1 MKKYILVFSLF
12 LSFSGYSQNT
22 INNYKYALVPVRFSF
37 LSEDD
42 QYSLNSVT
50 KAVLQNKGFIVF
62 SDNAELPAELV
73 HNKCLA
79 LNADLLEKSSMF
91 STGLTLVLKD
101 CHGNVVF
108 KSKQG
113 SSREKEYRA
122 AYTMALKDAVTSLDQ
137 VPYAYNGS
145 TNEAPAVPPV
155 TTAPKVT
162 TGQIAVVTPVVA
174 TGAAANPNTAT
185 LYAQAIPNGY
195 QLIDTTPKKVLTL
208 LKTSTENYFIASS
221 DTANGIVLKINDDWF
236 FEYYKDGK
244 LITEK
249 LLVKF

>member
-1 MKKYILVFSLF
+1 MKKYILVFTLF
-12 LSFSGYSQNT
+12 LSFSGYAQNT
-22 INNYKYALVPVRFSF
+22 INNYKYAIVPVKFSF
-37 LSEDD
+37 LSEAD
-42 QYSLNSVT
+42 QYALNSIT

-62 SDNAELPAELV
+62 FDNAELPAELAN
-73 HNKCLA
+73 NKCLA
-79 LNADLLEKSSMF
+79 LNTDLLEKSSMF
-91 STGLTLVLKD
+91 STSLTLVLKD

-113 SSREKEYRA
+113 TSREKEYRP

-137 VPYAYNGS
+137 VSYAYNGS
-145 TNEAPAVPPV
+145 TNNAPAVAPG

-162 TGQIAVVTPVVA
+162 PGQVAVATPVA
-174 TGAAANPNTAT
+174 STGLVISFPAAT

-208 LKTSTENYFIASS
+208 LKTSADNYFIASS

-249 LLVKF
+249 LSVKF